1 MMPDDEAL
9 EENDRS
15 SLVADC
21 QQVCAVPA
29 SIEYIDSYLWQ
40 LVCVCVCVCACKYSC
55 IHLHTNVKL
64 SVCTLQVI
72 GICLCVFSTCFM

>member
-40 LVCVCVCVCACKYSC
+40 LVCVWVFVPASIHAYIC
-55 IHLHTNVKL
+55 IQMLN
-64 SVCTLQVI
+64 
-72 GICLCVFSTCFM
+72 